1 MGCRPSRNAVRAER
15 NDEHDV
21 DEVGVAH
28 SDHSNEQTHAQQQPV
43 VQTTVAT
50 HTSERSSVLRA
61 RDRLSRRLASGTR
74 PLPHHNDELAGTA
87 KRAAEPSTETAV
99 VAVAREDAYNG
110 YPSTAR
116 AAQSAKAS
124 GYAVDLSVLSHT
136 PVHTDDPS
144 SSKSDMAQPHTDVA
158 TTSSDTD
165 VTHECPVCLDTISVD
180 DSAMRCAGEGG
191 VEHYFHARCLSQWT
205 RTQRTQL
212 ETPSCPICRG

>member
-15 NDEHDV
+15 NNEHDV
-21 DEVGVAH
+21 HEVDVIH
-28 SDHSNEQTHAQQQPV
+28 SDHSNEQTHAHQQPV
-43 VQTTVAT
+43 EQTTVAT
-50 HTSERSSVLRA
+50 RTSERSSVLRA
-61 RDRLSRRLASGTR
+61 RERLSRRLVSGTR
-74 PLPHHNDELAGTA
+74 PLPHSNTELTA
-87 KRAAEPSTETAV
+87 TAERAAEHSTETAV
-99 VAVAREDAYNG
+99 VAVAREDVYNG
-110 YPSTAR
+110 YPATAR

-136 PVHTDDPS
+136 PVCTDDPS
-144 SSKSDMAQPHTDVA
+144 SSKSDVAQPPADTA
-158 TTSSDTD
+158 TTSSDAD

-180 DSAMRCAGEGG
+180 GSAMRCAGEGG